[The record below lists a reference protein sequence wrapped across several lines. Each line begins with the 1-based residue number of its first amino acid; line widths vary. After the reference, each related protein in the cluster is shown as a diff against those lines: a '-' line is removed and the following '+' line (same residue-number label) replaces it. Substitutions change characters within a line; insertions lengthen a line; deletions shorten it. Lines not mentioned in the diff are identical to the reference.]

1 MKFNHLFFVLICF
14 IFFIFCPLYSQTKI
28 IGLVKDAA
36 TTEPLAYVNIYSPEK
51 NFGSVSDTVGKFVL
65 QNLPV
70 GEFNLV
76 FQLVGYQKLVKHLVL
91 STDTTLRLDVQM
103 KRITLTTN
111 PIDVQSTHW
120 ISPLAEL
127 FQGSHQL
134 NRIQIVDQ
142 PGAFEDPLKALQ
154 SITGV
159 LSHSDYTSNLYIR
172 GSQPKDQAIV
182 LDGLL
187 LQNPYRGRILGFG
200 GISAVNSD
208 VIENLKLSLG
218 GFPASYGNRLGG
230 LIEIKTKDAEPGW
243 QNRLSLNLLS
253 ARYYL
258 NGPIHKNFGI
268 VFSARRTYYD
278 FLIKKLTSTTTT
290 YPFFSDLFVKL
301 IWKLNPALNF
311 RLTTLA
317 GKEGT
322 NLINNARVN
331 GDLFTRAQNILLSL
345 SLSGFVNE
353 HLNYQL
359 IVAHQFNMD
368 SLFSSSSVIGD
379 YSRYKTEVRR
389 SNILANIEW
398 EPRAWANL
406 AMGAE
411 IVEVNEQAA
420 HRLKHLINSNPT
432 LQAKITYRAF
442 AFYLNNHFKF
452 LKTLRTKLG
461 ARADYSTI
469 NNKLTIDP
477 RISLRWQIYGDLYM
491 AAAWGIFRQIPQMI
505 NLESKHEPI
514 TDPAVLSKMRSPQ
527 LNYWGGEIS
536 CKLFSKL
543 IMRLEAYYKI
553 TNFLRG
559 EYVAKIENSS
569 TTIRITDD
577 WKSMAKGLELNLAYM
592 DKNWQ
597 TQIGY
602 VYSIAKFKKNRFSGW
617 EYQYFDNR
625 HWLNWS
631 FSSKISSHVKFM
643 SLIKLTSG
651 FPINEPV
658 GWTKSGTNQWTI
670 IPVSISKRHSY
681 FRWDLRVAYHRKN
694 ISIYFE
700 IINVTNHRNFNQAL
714 YYVSGDENGTT
725 VNRDV
730 IYMLPRMPVFGFS
743 FNF

>member
-1 MKFNHLFFVLICF
+1 MKFNQAFLILICL
-14 IFFIFCPLYSQTKI
+14 IFLVFSSLFSQSKI
-28 IGLVKDAA
+28 IGSVKDFD
-36 TTEPLAYVNIYSPEK
+36 THEPLAYVNIYIPQK
-51 NFGSVSDTVGKFVL
+51 NIGCVSDTAGKFIL
-65 QNLPV
+65 QDLPV

-76 FQLVGYQKLVKHLVL
+76 FQLVGYQRLVKHLVL
-91 STDTTLRLDVQM
+91 SRDSTLHLDVDM
-103 KRITLTTN
+103 KRANLTTSAIN
-111 PIDVQSTHW
+111 VESTHW

-134 NRIQIVDQ
+134 NRLQIVDQ

-159 LSHSDYTSNLYIR
+159 VSHSDYTGNLYIR

-187 LQNPYRGRILGFG
+187 LQNPYRAKILGYG

-208 VIENLKLSLG
+208 VIDKLKLSLG

-230 LIEIKTKDAEPGW
+230 LIEIKTKDAGQSW

-258 NGPIHKNFGI
+258 NGPIHKNLGI

-290 YPFFSDLFVKL
+290 YPFFSDLFFKM
-301 IWKLNPALNF
+301 IWKINPAFNI

-317 GKEGT
+317 GEEGT
-322 NLINNARVN
+322 DLINNSRVN
-331 GDLFTRAQNILLSL
+331 GSLFTRAKNILLSL

-353 HLNYQL
+353 QLNYQL
-359 IVAHQFNMD
+359 IIAHQFNMD

-379 YSRYKTEVRR
+379 YSRYKTEIRR
-389 SNILANIEW
+389 SNILASMEW
-398 EPRAWANL
+398 EPKDWINL

-411 IVEVNEQAA
+411 MVEVDEQAA
-420 HRLKHLINSNPT
+420 HQLKHLINSNPT
-432 LQAKITYRAF
+432 LQAKLKYQAF
-442 AFYLNNHFKF
+442 SFYLNNHVRF
-452 LKTLRTKLG
+452 LKTLRTKFGL
-461 ARADYSTI
+461 RADYSTI

-477 RISLRWQIYGDLYM
+477 RVSLRWRIYGDFYM
-491 AAAWGIFRQIPQMI
+491 GMAWGLFRQIPQMI

-527 LNYWGGEIS
+527 LTYWGGELGY
-536 CKLFSKL
+536 KLFSKL
-543 IMRLEAYYKI
+543 ILRLEAYYKF

-569 TTIRITDD
+569 TTIRVTDD
-577 WKSMAKGLELNLAYM
+577 WKSMAKGLEFNLAYM
-592 DKNWQ
+592 ENNWQ

-602 VYSIAKFKKNRFSGW
+602 VYSIAKFKKNEFSGW

-625 HWLNWS
+625 HWLSWS
-631 FSSKISSHVKFM
+631 FSNKITNQIKFS
-643 SLIKLTSG
+643 SLIKMTSG

-658 GWTKSGTNQWTI
+658 GWTKSNDNQWTV
-670 IPVSISKRHSY
+670 IPVSFSQRHPY
-681 FRWDLRVAYHRKN
+681 FRWDLRLTYQSKN
-694 ISIYFE
+694 IETYFE
-700 IINVTNHRNFNQAL
+700 IINVTNHKNFDQAL
-714 YYVSGDENGTT
+714 YYVSEDENGTT
-725 VNRDV
+725 VNRDI
-730 IYMLPRMPVFGFS
+730 IYMLPRMPVFGLS
-743 FNF
+743 FIF